1 MKKQVTEM
9 QKKFILSKLEYT
21 FNNELNIENLI
32 TKISKDI
39 NEIHLLTSNVENI
52 IMINNSEKNKIT
64 QKSPDISK
72 KSQLHPKKQLISLKS
87 KDNIYS
93 CKNIFENRLIQTKEK
108 ENKAIN
114 DQILNLS
121 KTFYSKKILSD
132 GHSADKIKTLNKRKS
147 INKQKDKYTMIEKP
161 LTSRENKGNINT
173 NKIEKNKENPK
184 DINKKDT
191 EIKIKDMYRK
201 KSVDDINNKI
211 LNKSTFSKDIKNKNK
226 LKNNNV
232 DTKID
237 TKIEKEISKEIYKK
251 DVEIKIKDIY
261 RKKSADDTNNK
272 ILNKSTISKEIKE
285 QNKIKNNN
293 ANKENSKEVNRTDK
307 EIKIKEMYRKKSVDD
322 INNKFLNKSTIS
334 KEIKDKNQI
343 KNNNA
348 DKNIDNKIEKNKENS
363 KDINKNAA
371 EIKIK
376 DMYRKKSV
384 DDINN
389 KILNKSTISKEIKDQ
404 NKLKNNNLD
413 KNIDN
418 KIEKNKENSKDINKK
433 DTEIKIK
440 DMYRKKSVDD
450 INNKILNKST
460 FSKDIKNKN
469 KLKNNNVDTKIDTK
483 IEKEISKEIYKKDVE
498 IKIKDIYRK
507 KSADDTNNKIL
518 NKSTISKEIKDQNK
532 IKNNN
537 SNKNNDVKIEKNS
550 NKNSVL
556 NIKKS
561 SNIIKEKKTEKNI
574 NNKKTTFNRSNTSE
588 NILAEKIKN
597 KNKGK
602 NVNLNQKNIKN
613 KKSTESTD
621 NSINIKESNNSKINK
636 KIIIKSV
643 NSKTFPSSNYL
654 ECLYLSL
661 NSGFFIPNQKLK
673 IFINSKQLY
682 NFLDKEKIIKDLI
695 NYYSSKNI
703 SIETDNKYDMQK
715 INEKF
720 KPTKIALNSLNFL
733 DNVEQEKLLNEP
745 QNPIVI
751 DFFRI
756 ILILLNEYNENIL
769 KESDKNILEHLF
781 KDLFIKYN
789 VKTAKELMVITFVDK
804 IPKIDDGQFDLV
816 QKILSENNNVFS
828 PATLLKYNR
837 SVSYFAFFMKELY
850 SYLTL
855 KNEDGTYYYQI
866 RERESQNKY
875 EDKID
880 SLRKYLIK

>member
-1 MKKQVTEM
+1 M
-9 QKKFILSKLEYT
+9 
-21 FNNELNIENLI
+21 
-32 TKISKDI
+32 
-39 NEIHLLTSNVENI
+39 
-52 IMINNSEKNKIT
+52 
-64 QKSPDISK
+64 
-72 KSQLHPKKQLISLKS
+72 
-87 KDNIYS
+87 
-93 CKNIFENRLIQTKEK
+93 
-108 ENKAIN
+108 
-114 DQILNLS
+114 
-121 KTFYSKKILSD
+121 
-132 GHSADKIKTLNKRKS
+132 
-147 INKQKDKYTMIEKP
+147 
-161 LTSRENKGNINT
+161 
-173 NKIEKNKENPK
+173 
-184 DINKKDT
+184 
-191 EIKIKDMYRK
+191 
-201 KSVDDINNKI
+201 
-211 LNKSTFSKDIKNKNK
+211 
-226 LKNNNV
+226 
-232 DTKID
+232 
-237 TKIEKEISKEIYKK
+237 
-251 DVEIKIKDIY
+251 
-261 RKKSADDTNNK
+261 
-272 ILNKSTISKEIKE
+272 
-285 QNKIKNNN
+285 
-293 ANKENSKEVNRTDK
+293 
-307 EIKIKEMYRKKSVDD
+307 
-322 INNKFLNKSTIS
+322 
-334 KEIKDKNQI
+334 
-343 KNNNA
+343 
-348 DKNIDNKIEKNKENS
+348 
-363 KDINKNAA
+363 
-371 EIKIK
+371 
-376 DMYRKKSV
+376 
-384 DDINN
+384 
-389 KILNKSTISKEIKDQ
+389 
-404 NKLKNNNLD
+404 
-413 KNIDN
+413 
-418 KIEKNKENSKDINKK
+418 
-433 DTEIKIK
+433 
-440 DMYRKKSVDD
+440 
-450 INNKILNKST
+450 
-460 FSKDIKNKN
+460 
-469 KLKNNNVDTKIDTK
+469 
-483 IEKEISKEIYKKDVE
+483 
-498 IKIKDIYRK
+498 
-507 KSADDTNNKIL
+507 
-518 NKSTISKEIKDQNK
+518 
-532 IKNNN
+532 
-537 SNKNNDVKIEKNS
+537 
-550 NKNSVL
+550 
-556 NIKKS
+556 
-561 SNIIKEKKTEKNI
+561 
-574 NNKKTTFNRSNTSE
+574 
-588 NILAEKIKN
+588 AEKIKN

-789 VKTAKELMVITFVDK
+789 VKTAKELMVLTFVDK